1 MFDNITP
8 WWVISVPKQGTPED
22 KLDLL
27 TYTHQLAGSE
37 ERESAWLFYIPESE
51 SQSLEKF
58 EKSLKEAGIPYETKL
73 QQPEN
78 WNKKWEDSIKPVEIG
93 TSWYIRAPFHPE
105 KPGFENTL
113 IIEPKMAFGTGH
125 HPTTQMM
132 LKMMERLDLQ
142 LKRVCDLG
150 CGSGILSIAA
160 EKLGAAH
167 VTAIDH
173 DPICT
178 ENTRA
183 NVRANNC
190 SAIEVK
196 RETAGTLEDLRY
208 DIVLAN
214 INLNVLTDQ
223 MHNIETM
230 LVPGGDLLLS
240 GILRKDREKIL
251 DATEELNYIDSL
263 EDNDTDWI
271 CLHLRKKIIPIKT
284 P

>member
-8 WWVISVPKQGTPED
+8 WWVISVPKKETTED
-22 KLDLL
+22 KLDIL
-27 TYTHQLAGSE
+27 TYTHQLGGSE
-37 ERESAWLFYIPESE
+37 ERENAWLFYIPESE
-51 SQSLEKF
+51 PQALESF
-58 EKSLKEAGIPYETKL
+58 EKSLKEAGIPYEKKL
-73 QQPEN
+73 QEPEN
-78 WNKKWEDSIKPVEIG
+78 WNKKWEDSIEPVEIG
-93 TSWYIRAPFHPE
+93 NSWYIRAPFHPE
-105 KPGFENTL
+105 KSVFKNTL

-132 LKMMERLDLQ
+132 LKMMERLDFQ

-178 ENTRA
+178 ENTQA

-223 MHNIETM
+223 MHNIETV

-251 DATEELNYIDSL
+251 NATEELNYINSL

-271 CLHLRKKIIPIKT
+271 CLHLRRKVIPIKT